1 MRSLARP
8 LRGEL
13 ITGITMQAPE
23 FNPPTRLD
31 DQPELG
37 DIKINHTVIASIVRL
52 AALQIKGVAGVG
64 GGLVDGIGELFTKRE
79 SDHRG
84 VKVTEDENDTYSIEV
99 RLVVTYGA
107 ELGRTAYDVQV
118 AVRTQVMAMTGKNVA
133 RVDVIIEGVRLPAG
147 AAAEKNEELWPENPA
162 TD

>member
-1 MRSLARP
+1 
-8 LRGEL
+8 
-13 ITGITMQAPE
+13 MQPTE

-52 AALQIKGVAGVG
+52 AAMQVKGVAGVG
-64 GGLVDGIGELFTKRE
+64 GGLVDGISEIFAKRE

-84 VKVTEDENDTYSIEV
+84 VKVTEDQEDNYTIEV

-107 ELGRTAYDVQV
+107 EIGRTAYEVQV
-118 AVRTQVMAMTGKNVA
+118 AVRTQVMAMTGKNVP
-133 RVDVIIEGVRLPAG
+133 RVDVIIEGVRLPSDRTAG
-147 AAAEKNEELWPENPA
+147 TEHSDDLWPDGPA

>member
-1 MRSLARP
+1 
-8 LRGEL
+8 
-13 ITGITMQAPE
+13 MQAPE
-23 FNPPTRLD
+23 FIPPTRLD

-52 AALQIKGVAGVG
+52 ATMQIKGVAGVG

-99 RLVVTYGA
+99 RLVVTYGS

-118 AVRTQVMAMTGKNVA
+118 AVRTQVMAMTGKNVD
-133 RVDVIIEGVRLPAG
+133 RVDVIIEGVRLPSGAG
-147 AAAEKNEELWPENPA
+147 NPEKGEELWPENPA